1 MLMRIRRLSRLVLF
15 ADKFVRENLV
25 NIMRPVLFLFA
36 VIVVACVKEKAG
48 KPLPVIAIATPSDNQ
63 HYSKGDTVKITGRVT
78 HSVALTEVAV
88 HITDLGTNNEFFHNH
103 FGANNQLVYD
113 YSSWYA
119 VPDNSKA
126 SFKIEVEATDSSGTS
141 ASKEIKITLN

>member
-1 MLMRIRRLSRLVLF
+1 MRRALLF
-15 ADKFVRENLV
+15 FV
-25 NIMRPVLFLFA
+25 
-36 VIVVACVKEKAG
+36 VVAAACSKEKAG

-63 HYSKGDTVKITGRVT
+63 HFVKGDTVRITGRVT
-78 HSVALTEVAV
+78 HSVALVEVAV

-103 FGANNQLVYD
+103 FGANNQLSYD

-126 SFKIEVEATDSSGTS
+126 SFKVEVEARDSSGTTS
-141 ASKEIKITLN
+141 SKEIKITLN

>member
-1 MLMRIRRLSRLVLF
+1 
-15 ADKFVRENLV
+15 
-25 NIMRPVLFLFA
+25 MRPALLLFVVVVL
-36 VIVVACVKEKAG
+36 ACSKEKAG

-63 HYSKGDTVKITGRVT
+63 HYVIGDTVRITGRVT

-103 FGANNQLVYD
+103 FGANNQLQYD

-119 VPDNSKA
+119 VPDNSKV
-126 SFKIEVEATDSSGTS
+126 SFKIEVEATDSSGS
-141 ASKEIKITLN
+141 SSSKEIKITLN